1 MSVSFVIAP
10 ELFVVR
16 NQLPSSVIALVAC
29 AFLSHLRN
37 VIIAYCAAVS
47 CHLKLIVE
55 LEHNYF
61 QSGEHVFVHQVCFET
76 LNHI

>member
-10 ELFVVR
+10 KFFVVR

-29 AFLSHLRN
+29 ALLSHLRN
-37 VIIAYCAAVS
+37 VIIAYFTTVS

-55 LEHNYF
+55 LEHNYL
-61 QSGEHVFVHQVCFET
+61 QSGEHVFVHQVRFET
-76 LNHI
+76 LDHI